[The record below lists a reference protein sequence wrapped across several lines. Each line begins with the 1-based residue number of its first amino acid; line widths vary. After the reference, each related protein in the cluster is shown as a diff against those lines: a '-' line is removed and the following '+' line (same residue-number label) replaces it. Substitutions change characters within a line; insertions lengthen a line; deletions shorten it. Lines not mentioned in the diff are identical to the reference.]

1 MSSGWSSS
9 LLGGDTASPG
19 PHPAGSRAGGKGLRL
34 SDYLEAPLRHPW
46 WVVVP
51 FVLCL
56 AGAVAAAFLL
66 PERFAASCLVLMKA
80 SGVPDKIVSNVSDEL
95 SARRYQ
101 TIRQEILSR
110 TRLEKVNEELHPYP
124 EIASPGEVIVTMQA
138 AIDIQFRGSDAFTIQ
153 YTHRDPHMAM
163 NVTNRVASLFIEE
176 FRRSR
181 KTQFEGAADFLESEL
196 QQAQRQLDAKE
207 EALRVYKERNLGRL
221 PEQLDASL
229 STLQRLQLELQ
240 TVEQNLEAAEARLE
254 RLTARPEATGPAAPA
269 GPSERDT
276 LEAEL
281 ARLRLRYT
289 EEHPDVQEV
298 KARLRDLG
306 KPTPTPDRG
315 AASAPSAQ
323 VVRAQEEVA
332 SLFARR
338 TNVQQQIASLQTRV
352 ELMPR
357 SEQELGTLTRDFNQL
372 RENYQTL
379 LRKKLDAQMAERLEQ
394 RWTEDFE
401 ILDAARLPEHHVF
414 PNRPLFIL
422 GGFVVG
428 LGAGVASALLKAV
441 MNPYVAGL
449 EDLEA
454 AVPVPVLA
462 VLPLVSS
469 EDDELARRLLAAR
482 LSVKPA
488 PPTATK

>member
-1 MSSGWSSS
+1 MSAGWSSS
-9 LLGGDTASPG
+9 LLGGDAASPG
-19 PHPAGSRAGGKGLRL
+19 PHPAGSRAPGNGLRL
-34 SDYLEAPLRHPW
+34 SDYLEAPLRYPA

-66 PERFAASCLVLMKA
+66 PERFAASCLVLIKA
-80 SGVPDKIVSNVSDEL
+80 SGVPDKIVSNVSEEL

-124 EIASPGEVIVTMQA
+124 EIVSPSAVIGTMQA
-138 AIDIQFRGSDAFTIQ
+138 AVDIQFRGSDAFAIQ

-196 QQAQRQLDAKE
+196 QQARSQLDAKE

-240 TVEQNLEAAEARLE
+240 AVEQNIEAAETRLE
-254 RLTARPEATGPAAPA
+254 RLTARPEAAGPATPAAP
-269 GPSERDT
+269 SERET

-289 EEHPDVQEV
+289 DEHPDIQEI

-306 KPTPTPDRG
+306 TPAPAPDRG
-315 AASAPSAQ
+315 AASVPNAQ
-323 VVRAQEEVA
+323 LARAQEEVA
-332 SLFARR
+332 SLIARR
-338 TNVQQQIASLQTRV
+338 NNVQEQIASLQRRV

-372 RENYQTL
+372 RDNYQTL
-379 LRKKLDAQMAERLEQ
+379 LRKKLDAQMAERLER

-422 GGFVVG
+422 GGVVVG
-428 LGAGVASALLKAV
+428 LGAGLASAILKTMAS
-441 MNPYVAGL
+441 PYIVGL

-454 AVPVPVLA
+454 AVNAPVLA
-462 VLPLVSS
+462 VLPLVSRQ
-469 EDDELARRLLAAR
+469 EDETARRLLAAR
-482 LSVKPA
+482 LSVHPKPPA
-488 PPTATK
+488 PSE